1 MTRYWYYYYDY
12 YYERI
17 CLLAQHAES
26 STDHLGLSR
35 ACLDLDYRHAKTG
48 SQSPLGQRCLTHP
61 IHRCRGHVA
70 LLSIEKQ
77 KPHSDVFILKVPK
90 SFFIPEKKW
99 FFKEEEKKKKKN
111 PDSFPDSDPSKLS
124 LWQRLFRQKES
135 TLLRP
140 PKVLTDVIFEEVRIP
155 WINHVHVFSIRNKVW
170 VSFFTLRKLKACGVR
185 CGSRRGML

>member
-99 FFKEEEKKKKKN
+99 FFKEEEKKKKKTLILS
-111 PDSFPDSDPSKLS
+111 PILIHQSFHCDSVCFVRKNQLCSDPRRSWLM
-124 LWQRLFRQKES
+124 
-135 TLLRP
+135 
-140 PKVLTDVIFEEVRIP
+140 
-155 WINHVHVFSIRNKVW
+155 
-170 VSFFTLRKLKACGVR
+170 SFLKKYVYLELITC
-185 CGSRRGML
+185 MYFL